1 MKISSKELL
10 SLPTSHLHVTRLLN
24 SRNNNN
30 HNKFIMR
37 KNAVRGGKL
46 INEFLTF
53 LPVQQQHNC
62 ALVLLLIELTYS
74 YILLMKLFIVLEK
87 LK

>member
-10 SLPTSHLHVTRLLN
+10 SLPTSHLHVTRLPN

-37 KNAVRGGKL
+37 KKVVRGGKL

-53 LPVQQQHNC
+53 LPVQQQNC